1 MRSHPKLVIEYVSV
15 DILLAAPHNS
25 RTHSKKQIK
34 LISESIKRFGMVTPV
49 AVGDDNEI
57 IYGHARTEAA
67 RLAGLETVPVV
78 RLGHL
83 SSEERRA
90 YLLADNRLA
99 LEAGW
104 NRELLALELQE
115 LQALDFDLPALGFTL
130 PEIDRLYEDLAEAQ
144 TEGSDARD
152 DLIPPNLEHAITRNG
167 DIWVLGNHRVIN
179 GDARCVDD
187 YDRLLTDESVG
198 AIFSDPP
205 YNVKIEGNVS
215 GLGEVV
221 HSDFAMACGEMTSEE
236 FTAFLKESFEPAA
249 ARCRDGAIAFVC
261 MDWRHFS
268 ELHAA
273 GLQVFDELKN
283 VCVWNKKNAGMGT
296 FYRSKYELVFVF
308 KKGTAPHINTF
319 GLGEGGRHRSNV
331 WDYAGVSALS
341 RSGLEEL
348 SLHPT
353 VKPVA
358 LIVDALKDC
367 SGRGDVILDN
377 FGGSG
382 STLIAAEKCG
392 RRARLIEFD
401 AAYCDTI
408 VRRWQAYTGR
418 SAMHLE
424 SGLTF
429 EELEGSRPPA
439 PSVTGAKL
447 APN

>member
-1 MRSHPKLVIEYVSV
+1 MRSHPELSIEYLPV
-15 DILLAAPHNS
+15 DKLLAAPRNS
-25 RTHSKKQIK
+25 RTHSKKQLN
-34 LISESIKRFGMVTPV
+34 LICESIKQFGMVTPIG
-49 AVGDDNEI
+49 VGVDNQI

-67 RLAGLETVPVV
+67 RLAGLSEVPVV

-83 SSEERRA
+83 SSDERRA
-90 YLLADNRLA
+90 YLLADNRLG

-115 LQALDFDLPALGFTL
+115 LQALEFDLPALGFNL
-130 PEIDRLYEDLAEAQ
+130 PEIDQLYEDLADAQ
-144 TEGSDARD
+144 VEGRDAQA
-152 DLIPPNLEHAITRNG
+152 DLLPPTNKHTVTKRG
-167 DIWVLGNHRVIN
+167 DVWILGNHRVIC
-179 GDARCVDD
+179 GDARSADD
-187 YDRLLTDESVG
+187 YDTLLGGDVVG
-198 AIFSDPP
+198 VIFSDPP

-221 HSDFAMACGEMTSEE
+221 HSDFAMASGEMSSVE
-236 FTAFLKESFEPAA
+236 FTAFLRASYEPAA

-261 MDWRHFS
+261 MDWRHFV
-268 ELHAA
+268 ELQQA
-273 GLQVFDELKN
+273 GLAVFSELKN

-331 WDYAGVSALS
+331 WDYAGPSALS
-341 RSGLEEL
+341 KAGLQDL
-348 SLHPT
+348 AVHPT
-353 VKPVA
+353 VKPVT

-367 SGRGDVILDN
+367 SARGDIVLDN

-392 RRARLIEFD
+392 RRARLIEYEE
-401 AAYCDTI
+401 AYCDTI

-418 SAMHLE
+418 AAKLAQNLLS
-424 SGLTF
+424 F
-429 EELEGSRPPA
+429 EELEISRA
-439 PSVTGAKL
+439 STA
-447 APN
+447 

>member
-1 MRSHPKLVIEYVSV
+1 MKPHPKLVIEYLPV
-15 DILLAAPHNS
+15 DALLASRHNS
-25 RTHSKKQIK
+25 RTHSKKQIA
-34 LISESIKRFGMVTPV
+34 LIAESIKRFGMITPV
-49 AVGDDNEI
+49 AIDEDSRL

-67 RLAGLETVPVV
+67 RTAGLETVPVV

-83 SSEERRA
+83 SPTERRA

-104 NRELLALELQE
+104 NRELLAMELQE
-115 LQALDFDLPALGFTL
+115 LQAADFDLPSLGFSL
-130 PEIDRLYEDLAEAQ
+130 PEIDKLYEDLAEAQ
-144 TEGSDARD
+144 TDGTDAPE
-152 DLIPPNLEHAITRNG
+152 DLIPPAGGPAVTKKG
-167 DIWVLGNHRVIN
+167 DIWVLGNHRLIN
-179 GDARCVDD
+179 GDARCEED
-187 YDRLLTDESVG
+187 YDRLLAGEEVG
-198 AIFSDPP
+198 VIFSDPP

-221 HSDFAMACGEMTSEE
+221 HSDFAMACGEMTAEE
-236 FTAFLKESFEPAA
+236 FTAFLKASFAPAA

-261 MDWRHFS
+261 MDWRHFA
-268 ELHAA
+268 ELQTA

-296 FYRSKYELVFVF
+296 FYRSKYELVLVF

-319 GLGEGGRHRSNV
+319 GLGEAGRHRSNV

-341 RSGLEEL
+341 QSGLEEL
-348 SLHPT
+348 ALHPT

-367 SGRGDVILDN
+367 SGRGDIVLDN

-382 STLIAAEKCG
+382 STLIAAEKSG
-392 RRARLIEFD
+392 RRARLIEYD
-401 AAYCDTI
+401 ESYCDTI

-418 SAMHLE
+418 SAKHLE
-424 SGLTF
+424 SGLAF
-429 EELEGSRPPA
+429 EDVETSSLPP
-439 PSVTGAKL
+439 V
-447 APN
+447 